1 MTEKTRILIAEDH
14 AVMRKN
20 IAALIATQSDMV
32 VVAMAV
38 NGEEAVQLTEQFQPD
53 VIVLDIYMPFMDGLE
68 AIKKIRET
76 QSQVLIVIMSLYA
89 NRQLVENALRLGA
102 QGYVLKPQATQDLL
116 PAIRSVRQNKTF
128 LSPALFTL
136 FSDA

>member
-68 AIKKIRET
+68 AIKKIRKT
-76 QSQVLIVIMSLYA
+76 QSQVFIVIMSLYA

>member
-68 AIKKIRET
+68 AMKKIRET